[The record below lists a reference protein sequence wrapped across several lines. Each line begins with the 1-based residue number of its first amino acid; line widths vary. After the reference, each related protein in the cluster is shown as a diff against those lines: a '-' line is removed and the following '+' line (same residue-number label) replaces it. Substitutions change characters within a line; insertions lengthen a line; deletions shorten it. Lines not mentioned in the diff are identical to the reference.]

1 MLEIYVSGQV
11 AIIDV
16 QSDQTFIQYNSK
28 EHFSQL
34 NIFPQEAKGK
44 LFLFF
49 CGVKSHREEQKQKW
63 MNLQINSFRSVKCE
77 RMETA
82 ISIKQKKKE
91 KHDTSTSLLT

>member
-49 CGVKSHREEQKQKW
+49 LWCKIAQRRTETE
-63 MNLQINSFRSVKCE
+63 MNESAN
-77 RMETA
+77 
-82 ISIKQKKKE
+82 
-91 KHDTSTSLLT
+91 